1 MLQELLLALSGHPSP
16 LLSNGNENLLKPGT
30 DDFLSPAENTL
41 LTSLSNDLG
50 QKHSSIRAK
59 ANDVVS
65 NHPSAVCAAV
75 CAAVLSKHLAQFQQK
90 ILEVE
95 RSILNQDPSI
105 VGAYNIV
112 PLSAI
117 VVAFDGW
124 DRKLEWLW
132 RLVSSIQTEGPRD
145 GRDGESTGT
154 KRYPCTAN
162 SIVGYLRD
170 ATHTGNPD
178 IEQLSLDLVKIA
190 ETAWLKQL
198 TLWLLYGKLP
208 SVGAADFFIV
218 KAMKNLE
225 HDVFKLRLDLVP
237 PFVDAATASSIL
249 FVGKSV
255 NLIKARGVSDL
266 DESQTIDESAA
277 SKLRA
282 SHLQEL
288 QSLKLPVNATRFTG
302 AIRCIRFS
310 LSKNILRHLLPL
322 PNVIEVLRI
331 LKDYFLLGNGEFAL
345 ALISAADER
354 LVDKQSNSANRHRHK
369 GSESLSHLIVKEAEV
384 GSVLARAWTTLASVQ
399 GFDNEDDDDDIE
411 LARQLIELSLE
422 SKVQQQKDAVEE
434 QAPSTLPDS
443 FQDLLLPTSTLLTL
457 RIQSP
462 LDLLLTPADVG
473 AYSRI
478 HAYLLALRRSHLHL
492 SKLCTL
498 SSLRRDAKSRRVGK
512 HSDQNQTL
520 RRRGAERGR
529 RMRSLWA
536 KVRSAAF
543 LLATISAYFQAEV
556 IQSSWEEFH
565 GWLDPSIK
573 RTTSRPS
580 SRQEQRFTTSLDDS
594 LGPKRNHGE
603 GEALSFETTDGSD
616 SGLRDPERVMVAHK
630 NFLDS
635 LCHSLLLRDNRFT
648 SRLRTFMTEID
659 HLCALMNRLE
669 KVQGSVD
676 LEICATART
685 TPSNSEAEEEHLF
698 TQLESARR
706 NLDAGLTTLV
716 KLLQEMDIASTG
728 TTRKNVMMSPTD
740 DDEFIPTRNHGLDR
754 LLLQLDF
761 TSSQDRTLLPNA
773 TDAYDE

>member
-16 LLSNGNENLLKPGT
+16 LLSNGKDNVLKPGT
-30 DDFLSPAENTL
+30 DEFLSPAETTL
-41 LTSLSNDLG
+41 LTSLSTDLG
-50 QKHSSIRAK
+50 QKHSSIRVK

-65 NHPSAVCAAV
+65 HHPSAVCRAV
-75 CAAVLSKHLAQFQQK
+75 CAAILSKHLAQFQQK

-117 VVAFDGW
+117 VAAFDGW

-132 RLVSSIQTEGPRD
+132 RFVSSIQSEGSRD
-145 GRDGESTGT
+145 GRDGESTGP
-154 KRYPCTAN
+154 KGYLCTA
-162 SIVGYLRD
+162 SAIIGYLRD

-208 SVGAADFFIV
+208 SIGASDFFIV
-218 KAMKNLE
+218 KATQGPE
-225 HDVFKLRLDLVP
+225 HDVFILRLDLVP

-249 FVGKSV
+249 FVGKSLS
-255 NLIKARGVSDL
+255 LIKARGVSDG
-266 DESQTIDESAA
+266 DESQAIDESAA

-302 AIRCIRFS
+302 AIHCIRLS

-331 LKDYFLLGNGEFAL
+331 LKEYFLLGNGEFAL

-354 LVDKQSNSANRHRHK
+354 LVDKQSNSTNRHRHK

-422 SKVQQQKDAVEE
+422 SKVRQQKDATGE

-443 FQDLLLPTSTLLTL
+443 FQDLLLPTSTLLAL

-462 LDLLLTPADVG
+462 LDLFLTPADV
-473 AYSRI
+473 ATYSRI
-478 HAYLLALRRSHLHL
+478 HTYLLALRRSHLHL
-492 SKLCTL
+492 SKLFTL
-498 SSLRRDAKSRRVGK
+498 SAMRRDTKLRRVGK
-512 HSDQNQTL
+512 HSDQDQVL
-520 RRRGAERGR
+520 RRRVAQRGR
-529 RMRSLWA
+529 RARSVWA
-536 KVRSAAF
+536 TVRSAAF
-543 LLATISAYFQAEV
+543 LLATIGAYFQAEV

-573 RTTSRPS
+573 GTSRPS
-580 SRQEQRFTTSLDDS
+580 SQQEQHFMTSLDKS
-594 LGPKRNHGE
+594 VAPKRSHAE
-603 GEALSFETTDGSD
+603 GESLPFETRHGTDT
-616 SGLRDPERVMVAHK
+616 GLRDPERLRLAHK
-630 NFLDS
+630 SFIDS
-635 LCHSLLLRDNRFT
+635 LCHSLLLLDNRFT

-669 KVQGSVD
+669 KVQQSVD

-685 TPSNSEAEEEHLF
+685 TPGHNEAEEGHLF
-698 TQLESARR
+698 TLLGSARR
-706 NLDAGLTTLV
+706 KLDAGIASLV
-716 KLLQEMDIASTG
+716 KLLQEMDISSSSI
-728 TTRKNVMMSPTD
+728 TRNNAMMDPTED
-740 DDEFIPTRNHGLDR
+740 DDFIPMRNHGLDR

-761 TSSQDRTLLPNA
+761 TSSQERALLPNE

>member
-16 LLSNGNENLLKPGT
+16 LLSSSNENLFEPGT

-65 NHPSAVCAAV
+65 HHPSAVCRAI
-75 CAAVLSKHLAQFQQK
+75 CAAILSKHLAQFQQR

-95 RSILNQDPSI
+95 RSILNQDPGI

-117 VVAFDGW
+117 VTAFDGW

-132 RLVSSIQTEGPRD
+132 RLVSSIQIEGPRD
-145 GRDGESTGT
+145 GGDGESTET
-154 KRYPCTAN
+154 KEYLCTA
-162 SIVGYLRD
+162 SAIIGYLRD

-178 IEQLSLDLVKIA
+178 IEQLSLDLVKMA

-208 SVGAADFFIV
+208 SIGAADFFIV
-218 KAMKNLE
+218 KAKKDPE
-225 HDVFKLRLDLVP
+225 HDIFSLRLDLVP

-249 FVGKSV
+249 FVGKSL
-255 NLIKARGVSDL
+255 NLIKARGVSDD
-266 DESQTIDESAA
+266 DESQTIDETAA
-277 SKLRA
+277 STLRA

-288 QSLKLPVNATRFTG
+288 QSLKLPINATRFTR

-322 PNVIEVLRI
+322 SNVVEVLRI
-331 LKDYFLLGNGEFAL
+331 LKEYFLLGNGEFAL

-422 SKVQQQKDAVEE
+422 SKVRQQKDAIEE

-492 SKLCTL
+492 SKLFTL

-520 RRRGAERGR
+520 RRRGAERAR
-529 RMRSLWA
+529 RLRSLWA
-536 KVRSAAF
+536 TVRSAAF
-543 LLATISAYFQAEV
+543 LLATIGAYFQAEV

-565 GWLDPSIK
+565 GWLDPSVK
-573 RTTSRPS
+573 QTSRPS
-580 SRQEQRFTTSLDDS
+580 SQQEQRFTTSLDDS
-594 LGPKRNHGE
+594 LAPKRNHGE
-603 GEALSFETTDGSD
+603 GEALSFEMRDGTD
-616 SGLRDPERVMVAHK
+616 SGLRDPERLMVAHK
-630 NFLDS
+630 NFLNS

-648 SRLRTFMTEID
+648 SRLRKFMTEID

-669 KVQGSVD
+669 TVQESVD
-676 LEICATART
+676 LEICDTART
-685 TPSNSEAEEEHLF
+685 TPGHSEAEEEHLF
-698 TQLESARR
+698 TQLESGRR
-706 NLDAGLTTLV
+706 DLDAGLASLV
-716 KLLQEMDIASTG
+716 KLLQEMDIASNG
-728 TTRKNVMMSPTD
+728 ITRKNVMMGPTE

-761 TSSQDRTLLPNA
+761 TSSQDRTSIPNA

>member
-16 LLSNGNENLLKPGT
+16 LLSNGNDNVLKPGT
-30 DDFLSPAENTL
+30 DEFLSPAETTL

-59 ANDVVS
+59 AYNVVTQ
-65 NHPSAVCAAV
+65 HASAVCRAV
-75 CAAVLSKHLAQFQQK
+75 CVAILSNHLPQFQQK

-117 VVAFDGW
+117 VAAFDGW

-132 RLVSSIQTEGPRD
+132 RLVSSIQTEGSRD
-145 GRDGESTGT
+145 GRDGESTGI
-154 KRYPCTAN
+154 KGYLCTA
-162 SIVGYLRD
+162 SAVIEYLRD

-198 TLWLLYGKLP
+198 ALWLLYGKLP
-208 SVGAADFFIV
+208 SIGAADFFIV
-218 KAMKNLE
+218 KSTKDSE
-225 HDVFKLRLDLVP
+225 HGIFILRPDLIP
-237 PFVDAATASSIL
+237 PFVDPATASSIL
-249 FVGKSV
+249 FVGKSLS
-255 NLIKARGVSDL
+255 LIKARGVSDG

-302 AIRCIRFS
+302 AIRCIRLS

-331 LKDYFLLGNGEFAL
+331 LKEYFLLGNGDFAL

-354 LVDKQSNSANRHRHK
+354 LVDKQSNSTNRHRHK

-422 SKVQQQKDAVEE
+422 SKVRQQKDAIGE

-462 LDLLLTPADVG
+462 LDLFLTPADV
-473 AYSRI
+473 ATYSRI

-492 SKLCTL
+492 SKLFTL
-498 SSLRRDAKSRRVGK
+498 SALRRDTKSRRVGK
-512 HSDQNQTL
+512 HSEQNQTL
-520 RRRGAERGR
+520 RRRAAERGR
-529 RMRSLWA
+529 RTRSVWA
-536 KVRSAAF
+536 TVRSAAF

-573 RTTSRPS
+573 RTSRPP
-580 SRQEQRFTTSLDDS
+580 SRQEQHFMSRLDNS
-594 LGPKRNHGE
+594 MAPKQHNAE
-603 GEALSFETTDGSD
+603 GEALGFEKRNGTDG
-616 SGLRDPERVMVAHK
+616 GLRDPERLMLAHK

-635 LCHSLLLRDNRFT
+635 LCHSLLLRDSRFT
-648 SRLRTFMTEID
+648 SRLRTFMTEMD
-659 HLCALMNRLE
+659 HFCALMDRLE
-669 KVQGSVD
+669 KVQQNVD
-676 LEICATART
+676 VEICATART
-685 TPSNSEAEEEHLF
+685 APGHSEAEEEHLF
-698 TQLESARR
+698 DQLDTARR
-706 NLDAGLTTLV
+706 KLDAGLAALV
-716 KLLQEMDIASTG
+716 KLLQEMDIASTSG
-728 TTRKNVMMSPTD
+728 TIHNSMTGPTD
-740 DDEFIPTRNHGLDR
+740 EDEFLPTRNHGLDR

-761 TSSQDRTLLPNA
+761 TSSHERALLPNE